1 MTAAKTHISLN
12 VSDVTKSV
20 VFYEAFF
27 GVPAHKVRPGYA
39 NFDLET
45 PALKLALNESCAG
58 SGGPLNHLGIVLGST
73 EAVAAAR
80 ERLGAAG
87 LVTLDEGD
95 TVCCHARQDKVWAK
109 DPDGNAW
116 EVYTILDD
124 MQDGAFE
131 APPVAEAQASA
142 CCSSESGCGTDES
155 SCGSETETA
164 AIPATIL
171 AVLNTAAA
179 ASQTGGCGCESEPGK
194 SCCS

>member
-12 VSDVTKSV
+12 VSDVTRSV
-20 VFYEAFF
+20 AFYEAFF
-27 GVPAHKVRPGYA
+27 GEKAHKVRPGYA
-39 NFDLET
+39 NFDLST
-45 PALKLALNESCAG
+45 PALKLALNESGAG
-58 SGGPLNHLGIVLGST
+58 VGGPLNHLGIVVEST

-87 LVTLDEGD
+87 LIALDEGD

-124 MQDGAFE
+124 MQDGAFD
-131 APPVAEAQASA
+131 APPVAKAQSTA
-142 CCSSESGCGTDES
+142 CCSSQSGCGT
-155 SCGSETETA
+155 ETPA
-164 AIPATIL
+164 VIPPTIL
-171 AVLNTAAA
+171 AVLNTAVA
-179 ASQTGGCGCESEPGK
+179 ASQSGGCGCETESKPGK

>member
-12 VSDVTKSV
+12 VSDVAKSTA
-20 VFYEAFF
+20 FYEAFF

-39 NFDLET
+39 NFDLAN
-45 PALKLALNESCAG
+45 PALKLALNESATG
-58 SGGPLNHLGIVLGST
+58 VGGPLNHLGIVLDST

-80 ERLGAAG
+80 ERLRAAG
-87 LVTLDEGD
+87 LISLDEGD

-116 EVYTILDD
+116 EIYTILDD

-131 APPVAEAQASA
+131 APPTARQGREPA
-142 CCSSESGCGTDES
+142 
-155 SCGSETETA
+155 A
-164 AIPATIL
+164 AIPPKIL
-171 AVLNTAAA
+171 AVLNTAVA
-179 ASQTGGCGCESEPGK
+179 ASQSGGCGCETESKPGK

>member
-12 VSDVTKSV
+12 VSDVPKSV
-20 VFYEAFF
+20 AFYEAFF

-39 NFDLET
+39 NFDLEN
-45 PALKLALNESCAG
+45 PALKLALNESGAG
-58 SGGPLNHLGIVLGST
+58 VGGPLNHLGIVVDST

-87 LVTLDEGD
+87 LISLDEGD

-116 EVYTILDD
+116 EIYTILDD

-142 CCSSESGCGTDES
+142 CCSGESG
-155 SCGSETETA
+155 CGSETETA
-164 AIPATIL
+164 TIPPTIL

-179 ASQTGGCGCESEPGK
+179 ASQSGSCGCETESKPGK